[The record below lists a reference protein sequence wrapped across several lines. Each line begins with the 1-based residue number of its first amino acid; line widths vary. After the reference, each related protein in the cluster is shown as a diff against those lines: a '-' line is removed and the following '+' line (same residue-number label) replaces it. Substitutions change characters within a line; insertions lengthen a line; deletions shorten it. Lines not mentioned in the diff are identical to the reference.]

1 MSVQSR
7 DVAEVWRASSLSAI
21 QPKQVLLVSDFD
33 GTLSE
38 IVPEPAQAVGLTD
51 SLLAL
56 GRLAKQLAAVVILS
70 SRTKVELAHLVP
82 VQGVERIGDSGLPKP
97 RGDEL
102 RALKRF
108 NAEAAKLL
116 GATPGSWLEIKP
128 ASSAVHFR
136 NAAIS
141 GEEVL
146 GLLRPLLRETG
157 LYGGLGRKVIE
168 VHSPE
173 ATKGH
178 FLAALVERTT
188 PGGLVCLGDDE
199 NDRSVFALAAT
210 LPIPHLCVGVG
221 SAEVP
226 PDLFDQCNLV
236 LDGPPEAA
244 RFLRM
249 LVDWAAGTIP
259 PAPAQ

>member
-7 DVAEVWRASSLSAI
+7 DVAEVWRGSSLSAI
-21 QPKQVLLVSDFD
+21 QPKDLLLVSDFD

-38 IVPEPAQAVGLTD
+38 IVPVPAQAMGLTD

-56 GRLAKQLAAVVILS
+56 GRLAKLLAGVVILS
-70 SRTKVELAHLVP
+70 SRTNPELAQLVP
-82 VQGVERIGDSGLPKP
+82 VPGVQRTGDSGLPKP

-108 NAEAAKLL
+108 NVEAAKLL
-116 GATPGSWLEIKP
+116 GATPGAWLEIKP

-136 NAAIS
+136 NAAIGGS
-141 GEEVL
+141 EVL
-146 GLLRPLLRETG
+146 ELLRPLLRETG

-168 VHSPE
+168 VHSPD

-178 FLAALVERTT
+178 YLAGLVERTT

-199 NDRSVFALAAT
+199 NDRSVFEVASKLT
-210 LPIPHLCVGVG
+210 VPHLCVGVG

-226 PDLFDQCNLV
+226 PDLFDRCDLI
-236 LDGPPEAA
+236 LEGPAEAA
-244 RFLRM
+244 KFLRN
-249 LVDWAAGTIP
+249 LVDWASP
-259 PAPAQ
+259 PAPAA

>member
-1 MSVQSR
+1 MSIRSM
-7 DVAEVWRASSLSAI
+7 DVAEVWRESPVWAI
-21 QPKQVLLVSDFD
+21 PPNQVLLVSDFD

-38 IVPEPAQAVGLTD
+38 IVPEPAKAVGLTD

-56 GRLAKQLAAVVILS
+56 GRLAKLLAKVVILS
-70 SRTKVELAHLVP
+70 SRTNAELARFVP
-82 VQGVERIGDSGLPKP
+82 VPGVQLVGDSGLPKP

-108 NAEAAKLL
+108 NVEAPKLL
-116 GATPGSWLEIKP
+116 AATPGAWLEIKP

-141 GEEVL
+141 GAEVL
-146 GLLRPLLRETG
+146 DLLISLLRETG

-168 VHSPE
+168 VHSPQ

-178 FLAALVERTT
+178 FLEALMKRTT

-199 NDRSVFALAAT
+199 NDRSVFAMASAQSV
-210 LPIPHLCVGVG
+210 PHLSVGVG
-221 SAEVP
+221 STEVP
-226 PDLFDQCNLV
+226 PDLFDLCDLV
-236 LDGPPEAA
+236 VDGPPEAA
-244 RFLRM
+244 KFLRT
-249 LVDWAAGTIP
+249 LVDWASASGPPPLAG
-259 PAPAQ
+259 

>member
-1 MSVQSR
+1 VSVRSR
-7 DVAEVWRASSLSAI
+7 DVAEVWRGSSLSAI
-21 QPKQVLLVSDFD
+21 QPKKVLLVSDFD

-38 IVPEPAQAVGLTD
+38 IVPEPAQAIGLTD

-56 GRLAKQLAAVVILS
+56 GRLAKLLARVVILS
-70 SRTKVELAHLVP
+70 SRTNPELTHLVP
-82 VQGVERIGDSGLPKP
+82 VPGVQRTGDSGLPKP

-108 NAEAAKLL
+108 NTEAAKLL
-116 GATPGSWLEIKP
+116 GATPGAWLEIKP

-136 NAAIS
+136 NAACS
-141 GEEVL
+141 GEDVL
-146 GLLRPLLRETG
+146 DLLRPLLRETG

-178 FLAALVERTT
+178 YLAGLVERTT

-199 NDRSVFALAAT
+199 NDRSVFEVASQLT
-210 LPIPHLCVGVG
+210 VPHLCVGVG
-221 SAEVP
+221 STEVP
-226 PDLFDQCNLV
+226 PDLFDRCDLIV
-236 LDGPPEAA
+236 DGPPEAA
-244 RFLRM
+244 RFLRSM
-249 LVDWAAGTIP
+249 VDWASASP
-259 PAPAQ
+259 PAPAP

>member
-7 DVAEVWRASSLSAI
+7 DVAAVWRGSSLSAI
-21 QPKQVLLVSDFD
+21 PPKELLLVSDFD

-38 IVPEPAQAVGLTD
+38 IVPEPAQAIGLTD

-56 GRLAKQLAAVVILS
+56 GRLAKVLAGVVILS
-70 SRTKVELAHLVP
+70 SRTNTDLAHLVP
-82 VQGVERIGDSGLPKP
+82 VPGVQRTGDSGLPKP

-108 NAEAAKLL
+108 NVEAAKVL
-116 GATPGSWLEIKP
+116 GATPGAWLEIKP
-128 ASSAVHFR
+128 ASSAIHFR

-141 GEEVL
+141 GEQVL
-146 GLLRPLLRETG
+146 KLLRPLLIETG

-178 FLAALVERTT
+178 YLASLVERTT
-188 PGGLVCLGDDE
+188 PGGVVCLGDDE
-199 NDRSVFALAAT
+199 NDRSVFEVASRLT
-210 LPIPHLCVGVG
+210 VPHLCVGVG

-226 PDLFDQCNLV
+226 PDLFDRCDLI
-236 LDGPPEAA
+236 LEGPPEAA
-244 RFLRM
+244 RFLRT
-249 LVDWAAGTIP
+249 LVDWASP
-259 PAPAQ
+259 PAPAP

>member
-7 DVAEVWRASSLSAI
+7 DIVEVWRGSPLSAI
-21 QPKQVLLVSDFD
+21 QPKELLLVSDFD

-38 IVPEPAQAVGLTD
+38 IVPDPGQAIGLTD

-56 GRLAKQLAAVVILS
+56 GLLAKLLAGVVILS
-70 SRTKVELAHLVP
+70 SRTNTELAHLVP
-82 VQGVERIGDSGLPKP
+82 LPGVQLIGDSGLPKP
-97 RGDEL
+97 HGDEL

-108 NAEAAKLL
+108 NAEAVKLL
-116 GATPGSWLEIKP
+116 GATPGAWLEIKP

-136 NAAIS
+136 NASIK

-178 FLAALVERTT
+178 FLATLIERTT

-199 NDRSVFALAAT
+199 NDRSVFELASK
-210 LPIPHLCVGVG
+210 LPVPHLCVGVG
-221 SAEVP
+221 STEVP
-226 PDLFDQCNLV
+226 PDLFDRCDLIV
-236 LDGPPEAA
+236 AGPPEAA

-249 LVDWAAGTIP
+249 LVDWATESSP
-259 PAPAQ
+259 PVLAA

>member
-1 MSVQSR
+1 VSVQSR
-7 DVAEVWRASSLSAI
+7 EIANVWRSSSLSAI
-21 QPKQVLLVSDFD
+21 LPNELLLVSDFD

-38 IVPEPAQAVGLTD
+38 IVPEPAQAIGLTD

-56 GRLAKQLAAVVILS
+56 GRLAKLLVGVVILS
-70 SRTKVELAHLVP
+70 SRTNPELARFVP
-82 VQGVERIGDSGLPKP
+82 VPGVRLIGDSGLPKP

-108 NAEAAKLL
+108 NAEAVKLL
-116 GATPGSWLEIKP
+116 GATPGAWLEIKP

-146 GLLRPLLRETG
+146 ELLRPLLRETG

-168 VHSPE
+168 VHSRE

-178 FLAALVERTT
+178 SLTALMERTT
-188 PGGLVCLGDDE
+188 AGGLVCLGDDE
-199 NDRSVFALAAT
+199 NDLSVFEVASK
-210 LPIPHLCVGVG
+210 LPVPHLCVGVG
-221 SAEVP
+221 SNEVP
-226 PDLFDQCNLV
+226 PDLFDRCDLIV
-236 LDGPPEAA
+236 EGPAEAA
-244 RFLRM
+244 LFLRM
-249 LVDWAAGTIP
+249 LVDWATGANP
-259 PAPAQ
+259 PAPAA

>member
-1 MSVQSR
+1 VSVQSR
-7 DVAEVWRASSLSAI
+7 DVAEVWRSSSLSAI
-21 QPKQVLLVSDFD
+21 QPKQLLLVSDFD

-56 GRLAKQLAAVVILS
+56 GRLAKLLAGVVILS
-70 SRTKVELAHLVP
+70 SRTNPELAHLVP
-82 VQGVERIGDSGLPKP
+82 VPGVQRTGDSGLPKP
-97 RGDEL
+97 HGDEL

-108 NAEAAKLL
+108 NVEAAKLL
-116 GATPGSWLEIKP
+116 AATPGAWLEIKP

-146 GLLRPLLRETG
+146 GLLQPLLRETG

-178 FLAALVERTT
+178 YLAALVERTT
-188 PGGLVCLGDDE
+188 PGGVVCLGDDE
-199 NDRSVFALAAT
+199 NDRSVFEVASQLT
-210 LPIPHLCVGVG
+210 VPHLSVGVG
-221 SAEVP
+221 SAEAP
-226 PDLFDQCNLV
+226 LDLFDRCDLI
-236 LDGPPEAA
+236 LEGPPEAA
-244 RFLRM
+244 KFLRS
-249 LVDWAAGTIP
+249 LVAWASPLA
-259 PAPAQ
+259 PAP